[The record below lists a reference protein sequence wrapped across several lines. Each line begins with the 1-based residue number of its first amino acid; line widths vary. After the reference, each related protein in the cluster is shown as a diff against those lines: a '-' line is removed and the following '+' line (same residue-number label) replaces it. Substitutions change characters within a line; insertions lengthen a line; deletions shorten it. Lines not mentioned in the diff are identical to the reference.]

1 MVGIARLVWT
11 IPQGTEGFVLSRR
24 LVFSFGIPRMPSK
37 RKSVVIPV
45 PKRTLE
51 ELLKVSKRLADQAA
65 KAGRELNDI
74 AAEMEA
80 TRLLIE
86 QRMKED
92 RRTVN

>member
-1 MVGIARLVWT
+1 
-11 IPQGTEGFVLSRR
+11 
-24 LVFSFGIPRMPSK
+24 MPSK